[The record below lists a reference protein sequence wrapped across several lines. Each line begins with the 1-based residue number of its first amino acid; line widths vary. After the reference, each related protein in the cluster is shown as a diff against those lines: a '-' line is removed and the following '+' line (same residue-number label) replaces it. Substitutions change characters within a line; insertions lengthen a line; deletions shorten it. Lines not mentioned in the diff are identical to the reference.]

1 MYVLNDAN
9 IVKAYIDAGAD
20 VNAKDIDGGTAL
32 MCVVALGRLNVVK
45 ELIKAGADVNAKN
58 NEGETALMHVAEFKY
73 PIGIVDAFIKANNTN
88 NRTAL
93 RRANES
99 RRLDIA
105 KELIQAGADV
115 NAKDNN
121 GKSALDYAKEEKH
134 TDIVNLLQE
143 AMDKQNSN

>member
-1 MYVLNDAN
+1 LYVLNDAN

-32 MCVVALGRLNVVK
+32 M
-45 ELIKAGADVNAKN
+45 
-58 NEGETALMHVAEFKY
+58 HVAEFKY
-73 PIGIVDAFIKANNTN
+73 PIDIVDAFIKANNTN

-105 KELIQAGADV
+105 KELIKAGADV

-121 GKSALDYAKEEKH
+121 GKSALDYAKEEK
-134 TDIVNLLQE
+134 TYRYREFVTR
-143 AMDKQNSN
+143 SNG